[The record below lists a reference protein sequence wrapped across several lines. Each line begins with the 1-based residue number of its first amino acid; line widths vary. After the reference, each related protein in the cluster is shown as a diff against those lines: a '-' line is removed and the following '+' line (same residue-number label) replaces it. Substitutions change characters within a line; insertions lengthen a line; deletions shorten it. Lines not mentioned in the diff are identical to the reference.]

1 MSGRKRISRITIDT
15 MEYLRNCRIWHALY
29 LSLAVWTIRIL
40 MLVGTYYGDS
50 SESLED
56 WAGLFRE
63 MKRIVKIKYC
73 IKWFKAVRLFSH
85 CFIYIFTDKE
95 GFLQKNFSDIFVGVK
110 ILILVAN

>member
-1 MSGRKRISRITIDT
+1 
-15 MEYLRNCRIWHALY
+15 
-29 LSLAVWTIRIL
+29 
-40 MLVGTYYGDS
+40 
-50 SESLED
+50 
-56 WAGLFRE
+56 

-95 GFLQKNFSDIFVGVK
+95 VFLQKNFSDIFVGVK